1 MSLNSNVFFKEQ
13 FLEFIEEEKKFFIQ
27 YQKRFL
33 NNFLKILEKNYPNVH
48 LKEED
53 IKNINNFYT
62 ALFLNPALQTSNY
75 QDLIIISDLLKQYE
89 IDKTIINKL
98 FLLMINHYIKYIFAS
113 SDIQKLKKFINLIDF
128 YIDFLNYH
136 FKEDN
141 FKNKLPKK
149 IFDFYFSKKNLYV
162 FGVYK
167 GVPISHNTQIISIN
181 KKENSIKIYAN
192 NYQIVAAKFQKEIY
206 LLKPKSN
213 TTLKA
218 YVSDINTHQ
227 KILTLTNIQKVDR
240 SITKRNYIRV
250 QPKDE
255 IKAKIEYKDKIYE
268 GNIYDLSIKGISIIS
283 KKIPMDINDNALIS
297 FTLKSKDE
305 KCDFNFYS
313 SLRSI
318 STYSDNLLKYHFYF
332 EPIPKEES
340 NLEKYIKQREKEI
353 VKELIFYLNKEFIEL
368 S

>member
-1 MSLNSNVFFKEQ
+1 MENFYISL
-13 FLEFIEEEKKFFIQ
+13 FIK
-27 YQKRFL
+27 
-33 NNFLKILEKNYPNVH
+33 PS
-48 LKEED
+48 
-53 IKNINNFYT
+53 IKNNNYK
-62 ALFLNPALQTSNY
+62 
-75 QDLIIISDLLKQYE
+75 DLIIMSDLLKKY
-89 IDKTIINKL
+89 KTNKAIINKS

-113 SDIQKLKKFINLIDF
+113 SDIQKLKKLINLIDF
-128 YIDFLNYH
+128 YSNFLNYH
-136 FKEDN
+136 FEEEN
-141 FKNKLPKK
+141 FISKLPKI
-149 IFDFYFSKKNLYV
+149 IFRLYDLKQKLYV

-192 NYQIVAAKFQKEIY
+192 NYHIVAAKFQKEIY
-206 LLKPKSN
+206 LLEPKSN

-227 KILTLTNIQKVDR
+227 KILTLTNIHKVDR

-250 QPKDE
+250 QPKDK

-332 EPIPKEES
+332 GPTPKEE
-340 NLEKYIKQREKEI
+340 
-353 VKELIFYLNKEFIEL
+353 
-368 S
+368 